1 MNPSDKLKQISDRF
15 KVKVRLAQNAAARE
29 LAQLIPEL
37 IKIRTR
43 NAGEGVNGTL
53 DSLSK
58 ETEAYRE
65 RYQDNL
71 HPETTPTTSNLTATG
86 QLLDSIKGRNVG
98 SKVIT
103 EAKGRRSRELSG
115 GRSKKSNKQVLNY
128 VEKNGRVFHEL
139 NQEERKELIET
150 ATQIIKEELKGVT

>member
-1 MNPSDKLKQISDRF
+1 MTPSERLKLINERL
-15 KVKVRLAQNAAARE
+15 KVKVKLAQNAAARE

-43 NAGEGVNGTL
+43 NAGQGVNGDL
-53 DSLSK
+53 DALSDK
-58 ETEAYRE
+58 TEAYRQ

-86 QLLDSIKGRNVG
+86 QLLDSLKGRNVG
-98 SKVIT
+98 SKVIS
-103 EAKGRRSRELSG
+103 EAKGRRTSELSG
-115 GRSKKSNKQVLNY
+115 GRSRKTNKEVLNH

-139 NQEERKELIET
+139 NQEERRELLEV
-150 ATQIIKEELKGVT
+150 ATQIIKEEIKSVT